1 MKKNLISGL
10 AILSLLVAT
19 IPSVYSAEEDPTA
32 KFREALKNTML
43 KLRDT
48 QGQLANAQA
57 ATIAAESKVEDLTSK
72 NETLTKDL
80 VSERNAASTQISDL
94 NKKISA
100 RDDSI
105 SELQA
110 SLANWKK
117 SYEDVTK
124 LAAQR
129 ENQRAIFEAKSIKLQ
144 RQVEDQQFRNIQMH
158 KIGMGILD
166 RYEKFGL
173 GDAILAREPF
183 TAVQRV
189 KFQNLIQDFSEELS
203 DARIP
208 ANEQTQKA
216 Q

>member
-10 AILSLLVAT
+10 AILSLLATT

-72 NETLTKDL
+72 NKELTKDL

-94 NKKISA
+94 NKKISV

-129 ENQRAIFEAKSIKLQ
+129 ENQRAIFEAKSIKLE

-189 KFQNLIQDFSEELS
+189 KFQNLIQDFSEELN

-208 ANEQTQKA
+208 ANEHTEKA

>member
-10 AILSLLVAT
+10 AILSLLATT
-19 IPSVYSAEEDPTA
+19 IPSIYSAEEDPTA

-43 KLRDT
+43 KLRDA

-94 NKKISA
+94 NKKISV

-129 ENQRAIFEAKSIKLQ
+129 ENQRAIFEAKAIKLE
-144 RQVEDQQFRNIQMH
+144 RQVEDQKFRNIQMH

>member
-10 AILSLLVAT
+10 AILSLLATT

-43 KLRDT
+43 KLRDA

-94 NKKISA
+94 NKKISV

-129 ENQRAIFEAKSIKLQ
+129 ENQRAIFEAKSIKLE
-144 RQVEDQQFRNIQMH
+144 RQVEDQKFRNIQMH

-208 ANEQTQKA
+208 ANEHTQKA

>member
-10 AILSLLVAT
+10 AILSLLTTT

-72 NETLTKDL
+72 NKELTKDL

-94 NKKISA
+94 NKKISV

-129 ENQRAIFEAKSIKLQ
+129 ENQRAIFEAKAIKLE
-144 RQVEDQQFRNIQMH
+144 RQVEDQKFRNIQMH

-189 KFQNLIQDFSEELS
+189 KFQNLIQDFSEELN

-208 ANEQTQKA
+208 ANEHTEKA

>member
-1 MKKNLISGL
+1 MKKNLIPGL
-10 AILSLLVAT
+10 AILSLLAT
-19 IPSVYSAEEDPTA
+19 AVPSVYSAEEDPTA

-43 KLRDT
+43 KLRDA

-94 NKKISA
+94 NKKISV

-129 ENQRAIFEAKSIKLQ
+129 ENQRAIFEAKSIKLE
-144 RQVEDQQFRNIQMH
+144 RQVEDQKFRNIQMH
-158 KIGMGILD
+158 KIAMGILD

-208 ANEQTQKA
+208 ANEHTQKA

>member
-10 AILSLLVAT
+10 AILSLLATT
-19 IPSVYSAEEDPTA
+19 IPSIYSAEEDPTA

-72 NETLTKDL
+72 NENLTKDL

-94 NKKISA
+94 NKKISV

-129 ENQRAIFEAKSIKLQ
+129 ENQRAIFEAKSIKLE

-189 KFQNLIQDFSEELS
+189 KFQNLIQDFSEELN

-208 ANEQTQKA
+208 ANEHTEKA

>member
-10 AILSLLVAT
+10 AILSLLATT

-43 KLRDT
+43 KLRDA

-72 NETLTKDL
+72 NENLTKDL

-94 NKKISA
+94 NKKISV

-129 ENQRAIFEAKSIKLQ
+129 ENQRAIFEAKSIKLE
-144 RQVEDQQFRNIQMH
+144 RQVEDQKFRNIQMH

-208 ANEQTQKA
+208 ANEHTEKA

>member
-10 AILSLLVAT
+10 AILSLLATT
-19 IPSVYSAEEDPTA
+19 IPSIYSAEEDPTA

-72 NETLTKDL
+72 NKELTKDL

-94 NKKISA
+94 NKKISV

-129 ENQRAIFEAKSIKLQ
+129 ENQRAIFEAKSIKLE

-208 ANEQTQKA
+208 ANEHTQKA

>member
-10 AILSLLVAT
+10 AILGLLATT

-43 KLRDT
+43 KLRDA

-72 NETLTKDL
+72 NEILTKDL
-80 VSERNAASTQISDL
+80 VSERNAASTQISDI
-94 NKKISA
+94 NKKISV

-129 ENQRAIFEAKSIKLQ
+129 ENQRAIFEAKSIKLE
-144 RQVEDQQFRNIQMH
+144 RQVEDQKFRNIQMH

-173 GDAILAREPF
+173 GEAILAREPF

-189 KFQNLIQDFSEELS
+189 KFQNLIQDFSEELN
-203 DARIP
+203 DVRIP
-208 ANEQTQKA
+208 ANEHTEKA

>member
-43 KLRDT
+43 KLRDA

-94 NKKISA
+94 NKKISV

-129 ENQRAIFEAKSIKLQ
+129 ENQRAIFEAKSIKLE
-144 RQVEDQQFRNIQMH
+144 RQVEDQKFRNIQMH

>member
-10 AILSLLVAT
+10 AILSLLATT

-43 KLRDT
+43 KLRDA

-72 NETLTKDL
+72 NEILTKDL

-94 NKKISA
+94 NKKISV

-129 ENQRAIFEAKSIKLQ
+129 ENQRAIFEAKAIKLE
-144 RQVEDQQFRNIQMH
+144 RQVEDQKFRNIQMH

-173 GDAILAREPF
+173 GEAILAREPF

-189 KFQNLIQDFSEELS
+189 KFQNLIQDFSQELS

-208 ANEQTQKA
+208 ANEHTEKA

>member
-10 AILSLLVAT
+10 AILSLLAT
-19 IPSVYSAEEDPTA
+19 AVPSVYSAEEDPTA

-43 KLRDT
+43 KLRDA

-72 NETLTKDL
+72 NEILTKDL

-94 NKKISA
+94 NKKISV

-129 ENQRAIFEAKSIKLQ
+129 ENQRAIFEAKSIKLE

-208 ANEQTQKA
+208 ANEHTQKA

>member
-10 AILSLLVAT
+10 AILSLLATT
-19 IPSVYSAEEDPTA
+19 IPSIYSAEEDPTA

-94 NKKISA
+94 NKKISV

-129 ENQRAIFEAKSIKLQ
+129 ENQRAIFEAKSIKLE

-208 ANEQTQKA
+208 ANEHTEKA

>member
-10 AILSLLVAT
+10 AILSLLAT
-19 IPSVYSAEEDPTA
+19 AVPSVYSAEEDPTA

-43 KLRDT
+43 KLRDA

-94 NKKISA
+94 NKKISV

-129 ENQRAIFEAKSIKLQ
+129 ENQRAIFEAKSIKLE

-208 ANEQTQKA
+208 ANEHTEKA

>member
-10 AILSLLVAT
+10 AILGLLLAT

-43 KLRDT
+43 KLRDA

-94 NKKISA
+94 NKKISV

-129 ENQRAIFEAKSIKLQ
+129 ENQRAIFEAKAIKLE
-144 RQVEDQQFRNIQMH
+144 RQVEDQKFRNIQMH

-208 ANEQTQKA
+208 ANEHTEKA

>member
-10 AILSLLVAT
+10 TILSLLATT

-43 KLRDT
+43 KLRDA

-94 NKKISA
+94 NKKISV

-129 ENQRAIFEAKSIKLQ
+129 ENQRAIFEAKAIKLE
-144 RQVEDQQFRNIQMH
+144 RQVEDQKFRNIQMH

-183 TAVQRV
+183 TVVQRV

>member
-10 AILSLLVAT
+10 AILSLLAT
-19 IPSVYSAEEDPTA
+19 AVPSVYSAEEDPTA

-43 KLRDT
+43 KLRDA

-72 NETLTKDL
+72 NEELTKDL

-94 NKKISA
+94 NKKISV

-129 ENQRAIFEAKSIKLQ
+129 ENQRAIFEAKSIKLE

-208 ANEQTQKA
+208 ANEHTEKA

>member
-10 AILSLLVAT
+10 AILSLLAT
-19 IPSVYSAEEDPTA
+19 AVPSVYSAEEDPTA

-43 KLRDT
+43 KLRDA

-72 NETLTKDL
+72 NENLTKDL

-94 NKKISA
+94 NKKISV

-129 ENQRAIFEAKSIKLQ
+129 ENQRAIFEAKSIKLE

-208 ANEQTQKA
+208 ANEHTEKA

>member
-10 AILSLLVAT
+10 AILGLLATT

-43 KLRDT
+43 KLRDA

-72 NETLTKDL
+72 NKELTKDL

-94 NKKISA
+94 NKKISV

-129 ENQRAIFEAKSIKLQ
+129 ENQRAIFEAKSIKLE
-144 RQVEDQQFRNIQMH
+144 RQVEDQKFRNIQMH

-189 KFQNLIQDFSEELS
+189 KFQNLIQDFSEELN

-208 ANEQTQKA
+208 ANEHTEKA

>member
-10 AILSLLVAT
+10 AILGLLATT

-43 KLRDT
+43 KLRDA

-94 NKKISA
+94 NKKISV

-129 ENQRAIFEAKSIKLQ
+129 ENQRAIFEAKSIKLE
-144 RQVEDQQFRNIQMH
+144 RQVEDQKFRNIQMH

-208 ANEQTQKA
+208 ANEHTEKA

>member
-10 AILSLLVAT
+10 AILSLLAT
-19 IPSVYSAEEDPTA
+19 AVPSVYSAEEDPTA

-43 KLRDT
+43 KLRDA

-94 NKKISA
+94 NKKISV

-129 ENQRAIFEAKSIKLQ
+129 ENQRAIFEANAIKLE
-144 RQVEDQQFRNIQMH
+144 RQVEDQKFRNIQMH

-189 KFQNLIQDFSEELS
+189 KFQNLIQDFSEELN

-208 ANEQTQKA
+208 ANEHTEKA

>member
-10 AILSLLVAT
+10 AILSLLATT
-19 IPSVYSAEEDPTA
+19 IPSIYSAEEDPTA

-72 NETLTKDL
+72 NKELTKDL

-94 NKKISA
+94 NKKISV

-105 SELQA
+105 SELQV

-129 ENQRAIFEAKSIKLQ
+129 ENQRAIFEAKSIKLE

-189 KFQNLIQDFSEELS
+189 KFQNLIQDFSEELN

-208 ANEQTQKA
+208 ANEHTEKA

>member
-10 AILSLLVAT
+10 AILSLLATT
-19 IPSVYSAEEDPTA
+19 IPSIYSAEEDPTA

-94 NKKISA
+94 NKKISV

-129 ENQRAIFEAKSIKLQ
+129 ENQRAIFEAKSIKLE

-208 ANEQTQKA
+208 ANEHTQKA

>member
-43 KLRDT
+43 KLRDA

-129 ENQRAIFEAKSIKLQ
+129 ENQRAIFEAKSIKLE
-144 RQVEDQQFRNIQMH
+144 RQVEDQKFRNIQMH

>member
-10 AILSLLVAT
+10 AILSLLAT
-19 IPSVYSAEEDPTA
+19 AVPSVYSAEEDPTA

-43 KLRDT
+43 KLRDA

-72 NETLTKDL
+72 NENLTKDL

-94 NKKISA
+94 NKKISV

-129 ENQRAIFEAKSIKLQ
+129 ENQRAIFEAKSIKLE
-144 RQVEDQQFRNIQMH
+144 RQVEDQQFRNVQMH

-208 ANEQTQKA
+208 ANEHTQKA

>member
-10 AILSLLVAT
+10 AILGLLATT

-43 KLRDT
+43 KLRDA

-94 NKKISA
+94 NKKISV

-129 ENQRAIFEAKSIKLQ
+129 ENQRAIFEAKSIKLE
-144 RQVEDQQFRNIQMH
+144 RQVEDQKFRNIQMH

-173 GDAILAREPF
+173 GEAILAREPF

-208 ANEQTQKA
+208 ANEHTEKA

>member
-10 AILSLLVAT
+10 AILSLLATT
-19 IPSVYSAEEDPTA
+19 IPSIYSAEEDPTA

-43 KLRDT
+43 KLRDA

-94 NKKISA
+94 NKKISV

-129 ENQRAIFEAKSIKLQ
+129 ENQRAIFEANAIKLE
-144 RQVEDQQFRNIQMH
+144 RQVEDQKFRNIQMH

-208 ANEQTQKA
+208 ANEHTQKA

>member
-10 AILSLLVAT
+10 AILGLLLAT

-43 KLRDT
+43 KLRDA

-117 SYEDVTK
+117 SYEGVTK

-129 ENQRAIFEAKSIKLQ
+129 ENQRAIFEAKAIKLE
-144 RQVEDQQFRNIQMH
+144 RQVEDQKFRNIQMH

-189 KFQNLIQDFSEELS
+189 KFQNLIQDFSEELI

-208 ANEQTQKA
+208 ANEHTEKA

>member
-10 AILSLLVAT
+10 AILSLLAT
-19 IPSVYSAEEDPTA
+19 AVPSVYSAEEDPTA

-94 NKKISA
+94 NKKISV

-129 ENQRAIFEAKSIKLQ
+129 ENQRAIFEAKSIKLE
-144 RQVEDQQFRNIQMH
+144 RQVEDQQLRNIQMH

-208 ANEQTQKA
+208 ANEHTQKA

>member
-10 AILSLLVAT
+10 AILGLLATT

-43 KLRDT
+43 KLRDA

-72 NETLTKDL
+72 NEILTKDL

-94 NKKISA
+94 NKKISV

-129 ENQRAIFEAKSIKLQ
+129 ENQRAIFEAKSIKLE
-144 RQVEDQQFRNIQMH
+144 RQVEDQKFRNIQMH

-173 GDAILAREPF
+173 GEAILAREPF

-189 KFQNLIQDFSEELS
+189 KFQNLIQDFSQELS

-208 ANEQTQKA
+208 ANEHTEKA

>member
-10 AILSLLVAT
+10 AILSLLATT

-43 KLRDT
+43 KLRDA

-94 NKKISA
+94 NKKISV

-129 ENQRAIFEAKSIKLQ
+129 ENQRAIFEAKAIKLE
-144 RQVEDQQFRNIQMH
+144 RQVEDQKFRNIQMH

>member
-10 AILSLLVAT
+10 AILSLLATT

-43 KLRDT
+43 KLRDA

-94 NKKISA
+94 NKKISV

-105 SELQA
+105 SELQV

-129 ENQRAIFEAKSIKLQ
+129 ENQRAIFEAKSIKLE
-144 RQVEDQQFRNIQMH
+144 RQVEDQKFRNIQMH

>member
-10 AILSLLVAT
+10 AILGLLATT

-43 KLRDT
+43 KLRDA

-72 NETLTKDL
+72 NEILTKDL

-94 NKKISA
+94 NKKISV

-129 ENQRAIFEAKSIKLQ
+129 ENQRAIFEAKAIKLE
-144 RQVEDQQFRNIQMH
+144 RQVEDQKFRNIQMH

-173 GDAILAREPF
+173 GEAILAREPF

-189 KFQNLIQDFSEELS
+189 KFQNLIQDFSQELS

-208 ANEQTQKA
+208 ANEHTEKA

>member
-10 AILSLLVAT
+10 AILSLLAAT

-43 KLRDT
+43 KLRDA

-94 NKKISA
+94 NKKISV

-129 ENQRAIFEAKSIKLQ
+129 ENQRAIFEAKSIKLE
-144 RQVEDQQFRNIQMH
+144 RQVEDQKFRNIQMH

-189 KFQNLIQDFSEELS
+189 KFQNLIQDFSEELN

-208 ANEQTQKA
+208 ANEHTEKA

>member
-10 AILSLLVAT
+10 AILSLLATT
-19 IPSVYSAEEDPTA
+19 IPSIYSAEEDPTA

-72 NETLTKDL
+72 NKELTKDL

-94 NKKISA
+94 NKKISV
-100 RDDSI
+100 RDGSI

-129 ENQRAIFEAKSIKLQ
+129 ENQRAIFEAKSIKLE

-183 TAVQRV
+183 TVVQRV
-189 KFQNLIQDFSEELS
+189 KFQNLIQDFSEELN

-208 ANEQTQKA
+208 ANEHTEKA

>member
-10 AILSLLVAT
+10 AILSLLATT

-43 KLRDT
+43 KLRDA

-72 NETLTKDL
+72 NKELTKDL

-94 NKKISA
+94 NKKISV

-129 ENQRAIFEAKSIKLQ
+129 ENQRAIFEAKSIKLE

-189 KFQNLIQDFSEELS
+189 KFQNLIQDFSEELN

-208 ANEQTQKA
+208 ANEHTEKA

>member
-10 AILSLLVAT
+10 AILSLLATT
-19 IPSVYSAEEDPTA
+19 IPSIYSAEEDPTA

-72 NETLTKDL
+72 NRELTKDL

-94 NKKISA
+94 NKKISV

-129 ENQRAIFEAKSIKLQ
+129 ENQRAIFEAKSIKLE

-189 KFQNLIQDFSEELS
+189 KFQNLIQDFSEELN

-208 ANEQTQKA
+208 ANEHTEKA